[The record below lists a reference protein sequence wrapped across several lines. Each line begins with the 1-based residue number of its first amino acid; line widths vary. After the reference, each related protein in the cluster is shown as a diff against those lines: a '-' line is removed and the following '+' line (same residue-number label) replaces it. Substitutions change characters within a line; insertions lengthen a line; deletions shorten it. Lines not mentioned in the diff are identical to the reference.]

1 MNLWRVR
8 EQPARWPYTSKIVSF
23 PLEFRRIRRENS
35 AGREAERWSRWSRWS
50 VRLYSRLSTITPGP
64 GVNCVLSAP
73 PLSSALWYSSPL
85 LSNLL
90 PSAIWSSAITHTHT
104 HTHTSSQP
112 VETDM
117 QRRVSLFITRGR
129 TNSLKSL
136 MIFQFLHWTNNNIN
150 FPLVLKP

>member
-90 PSAIWSSAITHTHT
+90 PSAIWSSAITHTCTRTHT
-104 HTHTSSQP
+104 HTHTH
-112 VETDM
+112 
-117 QRRVSLFITRGR
+117 FITACGDRHAASCLLVHHQR
-129 TNSLKSL
+129 QNKLFKVSHDISVS
-136 MIFQFLHWTNNNIN
+136 
-150 FPLVLKP
+150 PLDL